1 VEIQTVAGE
10 RSMKI
15 EECELHNDQVRLS
28 LLSFGASIRSLEM
41 PDKMGVF
48 GPVHLSLDSVEQYQ
62 DTALNPY
69 LGASVGRYANR
80 IAGARFSLDD
90 NLVEL
95 TPNEGGNQLHGG
107 PAGFSRRNWEL
118 LSYEHTP
125 AGGSVAFGL
134 NSPDGDQ
141 GFPGNLRVQAAYELA
156 GDTLR
161 ITYFAATD
169 AATVVNL
176 TNHGYWNLEGDAT
189 IFGHHLCIDADQVLP
204 VDDAGLPAANLQEVQ
219 TTAFDFRERTTLG
232 DAIMGRPAGFDHCYK
247 LNGVSGK
254 LRFAAQVDSP
264 SSGRWMRIRTDQPA
278 IQLYTGNGLG
288 APFIKHGAL
297 CLETQMFPDTPNHP
311 ELGSAV
317 LRPGQEYRS
326 VTELQFGVSEYESA
340 SS

>member
-1 VEIQTVAGE
+1 
-10 RSMKI
+10 MKI
-15 EECELHNDQVRLS
+15 EQCELHNGQVRLG
-28 LLSFGASIRSLEM
+28 LLSYGASIRSLEM
-41 PDKMGVF
+41 PDKKGAF

-62 DTALNPY
+62 NAALNPY

-80 IAGARFSLDD
+80 IAGAKFGLDG

-107 PAGFSRRNWEL
+107 PAGFGRLNWEL
-118 LSYEHTP
+118 LSKEHTP

-141 GFPGNLRVQAAYELA
+141 GFPGNLRVRATYELI
-156 GDTLR
+156 GDTVR
-161 ITYFAATD
+161 ITYDAATD

-189 IFGHHLCIDADQVLP
+189 IFGHCLRIDADQVLP
-204 VDDAGLPAANLQEVQ
+204 VDEAGLPAGNLHEVQ
-219 TTAFDFRERTTLG
+219 NTAFDFRQRTPLV
-232 DAIMGRPAGFDHCYK
+232 DAFMGRPAGFDHCYK
-247 LNGVSGK
+247 LNGVSGR

-278 IQLYTGNGLG
+278 VQFYTGNGLG
-288 APFIKHGAL
+288 APFTKHGAL

-326 VTELQFGVSEYESA
+326 VTELQFGLSEDESA